1 MLTFMFSLIVPEEMA
16 YISFFEPN
24 FICCKVT
31 DPLETVPWLQS
42 AFAKTIKLLIS
53 CLESNPI
60 WVYQV
65 EYFNFKTLIKLA
77 KIRVSQELV

>member
-1 MLTFMFSLIVPEEMA
+1 M
-16 YISFFEPN
+16 
-24 FICCKVT
+24 
-31 DPLETVPWLQS
+31 PWLEFAS
-42 AFAKTIKLLIS
+42 AKTIKLLTS